1 MVSDELLSDPFG
13 LLDFR
18 GCFADFSD
26 RRAFLGSGDEAG
38 AWTEG
43 RRLLF
48 CSPALREV
56 ALAPPLGI
64 DGVVVVVLLLLG
76 GMSGEPAGLA
86 FAESGERRRW
96 ACKV

>member
-1 MVSDELLSDPFG
+1 

-18 GCFADFSD
+18 GCFADFSEI
-26 RRAFLGSGDEAG
+26 RAFLGCGDEAG

-43 RRLLF
+43 RRLLV

-56 ALAPPLGI
+56 ELAPPLGI
-64 DGVVVVVLLLLG
+64 GGVEVVVVVVLLLG

-86 FAESGERRRW
+86 LAESGERRRW
-96 ACKV
+96 ACNA